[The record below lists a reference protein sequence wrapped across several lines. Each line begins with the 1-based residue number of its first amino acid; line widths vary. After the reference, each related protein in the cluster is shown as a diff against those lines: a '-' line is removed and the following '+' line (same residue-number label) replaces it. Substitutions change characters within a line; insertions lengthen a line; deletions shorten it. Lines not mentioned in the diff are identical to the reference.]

1 MTVACR
7 KLCFAR
13 QLQHTGHFSLNHDD
27 SAANLH
33 LTTVLKR
40 STPRDTDKTYSTI

>member
-1 MTVACR
+1 MTVDCR

-13 QLQHTGHFSLNHDD
+13 QLYPTGHFSLNHDD

-33 LTTVLKR
+33 STTVLKR
-40 STPRDTDKTYSTI
+40 STPRETDKTCPTI